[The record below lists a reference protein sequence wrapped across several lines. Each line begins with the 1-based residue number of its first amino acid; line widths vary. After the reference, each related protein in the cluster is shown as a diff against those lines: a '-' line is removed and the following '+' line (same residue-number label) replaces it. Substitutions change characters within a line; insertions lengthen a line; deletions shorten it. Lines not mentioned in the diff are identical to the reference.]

1 MPLIFLPN
9 LSNSFLNY
17 SSVQAQMCML
27 LRIALIE
34 IAHHRTYMVYN
45 DFDSSRSAINYF
57 LDEKIQNNDINK
69 LIATW
74 FNSLVKFIF
83 RKIECRRRS

>member
-1 MPLIFLPN
+1 MVCFIVFFLLLFEITLIYYNRDSSPQN
-9 LSNSFLNY
+9 L
-17 SSVQAQMCML
+17 
-27 LRIALIE
+27 
-34 IAHHRTYMVYN
+34 H

-69 LIATW
+69 LIVTW
-74 FNSLVKFIF
+74 FKSLVKFIF

>member
-1 MPLIFLPN
+1 MVWFIVF
-9 LSNSFLNY
+9 FFE
-17 SSVQAQMCML
+17 
-27 LRIALIE
+27 ITLIE
-34 IAHHRTYMVYN
+34 IAHHRTYMAYN
-45 DFDSSRSAINYF
+45 DFDFSRSAINYF